1 MNEVQEAEQST
12 VVPAVNGLAPVEGA
26 TRLSLLTKD
35 QALAEWDVLSKM
47 FDIAIP
53 RTLGRVTLDTLKANV
68 EEGKGLVVIAWNPD
82 PMAPVIHAAFMVE
95 GDGYPSGKKVF
106 SISLCGGSD
115 ISEWG
120 HLYPQFRDMASELD
134 FDQIQITGRPGWA
147 KFIGAKEVSRTFIE
161 ELTQ

>member
-26 TRLSLLTKD
+26 TRLTLLSKD

-82 PMAPVIHAAFMVE
+82 PMAPVIYAAFMVE
-95 GDGYPSGKKVF
+95 GDGDPFENIPK
-106 SISLCGGSD
+106 
-115 ISEWG
+115 
-120 HLYPQFRDMASELD
+120 MM
-134 FDQIQITGRPGWA
+134 
-147 KFIGAKEVSRTFIE
+147 
-161 ELTQ
+161 